1 MFIEGDICEVNVMK
15 LNRYSGNPIL
25 EPEEDYELEG
35 DVPNVVFPAGIVV
48 IDNKLIVFYGGADKV
63 CCAASVDLDE
73 FIDDLLLKG
82 KR

>member
-1 MFIEGDICEVNVMK
+1 M
-15 LNRYSGNPIL
+15 
-25 EPEEDYELEG
+25 
-35 DVPNVVFPAGIVV
+35 VV

-82 KR
+82 KKEL